1 MKFDI
6 SNKKPNTVSIAVMSA
21 VAAAF
26 ILILILTGYQKHVI
40 YISLVCDIYFALVA
54 FFMLRAFI
62 VQIHYNPYS
71 YNSIYYMGFG
81 LFMLFIFISWLR
93 MTFAIVSHVDIY
105 INSAINILSMMAAS
119 AQTYMFIS
127 IPFVFIYSIFLIVSN
142 IVLIKKEGKRFSNFL
157 GILLALVLMAGEM
170 FIYVN
175 GDFSGSEFEM
185 RIHEMIANSLAA
197 IYLYFECMIIGAI
210 IVNSMTARY
219 EPRHNKDFIIILGC
233 AIRDDGTPLPLLKG
247 RIDRALEFRNK
258 QKEETGKDL
267 IFITSG
273 GQGKNEVISESASM
287 KKYLMDQGV
296 PESRIIE
303 ENQSENTY
311 QNMKFSKEKIDAV
324 NPDGKIAFATTN
336 YHVFRSGI
344 FARAVNMRAVG
355 MGAKTKTYFW
365 PNALVREIIGL
376 LAAQK
381 KKQGIIIICM
391 IAIYMVLTLVAYRY

>member
-1 MKFDI
+1 
-6 SNKKPNTVSIAVMSA
+6 
-21 VAAAF
+21 
-26 ILILILTGYQKHVI
+26 
-40 YISLVCDIYFALVA
+40 
-54 FFMLRAFI
+54 
-62 VQIHYNPYS
+62 
-71 YNSIYYMGFG
+71 
-81 LFMLFIFISWLR
+81 
-93 MTFAIVSHVDIY
+93 
-105 INSAINILSMMAAS
+105 
-119 AQTYMFIS
+119 
-127 IPFVFIYSIFLIVSN
+127 
-142 IVLIKKEGKRFSNFL
+142 
-157 GILLALVLMAGEM
+157 MAGEM

-175 GDFSGSEFEM
+175 GNFSGSEFEM

-219 EPRHNKDFIIILGC
+219 EPRYNKDFIIILGC

>member
-1 MKFDI
+1 MKFDT

-93 MTFAIVSHVDIY
+93 MTFAIVSNVDIY

-157 GILLALVLMAGEM
+157 GILLALVLMAGEI

-175 GDFSGSEFEM
+175 GNFSGSEFEM

-267 IFITSG
+267 IFVTSG

-287 KKYLMDQGV
+287 KKYLMAKGV
-296 PESRIIE
+296 PESQIIE
-303 ENQSENTY
+303 ENKSENTY
-311 QNMKFSKEKIDAV
+311 QNMKFSKEKIDEV
-324 NPDGKIAFATTN
+324 NPEGKIAFATTN

-344 FARAVNMRAVG
+344 FARAVNMCAVG

-381 KKQGIIIICM
+381 KKQGIIIVCM
-391 IAIYMVLTLVAYRY
+391 IAIYMFITLVAYRY